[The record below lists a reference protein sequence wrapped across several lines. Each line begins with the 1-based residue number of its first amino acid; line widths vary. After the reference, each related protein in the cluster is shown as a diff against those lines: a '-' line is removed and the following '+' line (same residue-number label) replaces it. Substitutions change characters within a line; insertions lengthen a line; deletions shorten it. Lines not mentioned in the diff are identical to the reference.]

1 MVWGPLIA
9 WYLFLAGAAAGA
21 FVTAAVVGAK
31 YPEARMTR
39 LGGRILA
46 PVMLGVGLVMLMV
59 DAEAGLHNPL
69 RFFYLVMNPGSVMT
83 LGVYVICV
91 FMPVALVSALLEV
104 LKRPVPKWLTWIGI
118 VAAFCVA
125 AYTGFLLG
133 VVVTV
138 LRLLP
143 LPPLRFVLT
152 GYVEI
157 FRNIPSVALLIFI
170 VFALPDLNVVIDY
183 EPSVVLAL
191 ALVCSAFTA
200 DYLRAGINTIAGSQI
215 EAALSLGMRPMQ
227 IITSVVLPQA
237 LRSVVQPMTSLL
249 IALMLSTSL
258 ASQVPLAGRELTS
271 LVSKIANDSAAGM
284 AAFAVAA
291 AMYVATGLLIAWAGS
306 ILEKKLRIL
315 R

>member
-1 MVWGPLIA
+1 MAEVSRLLTEYGP
-9 WYLFLAGAAAGA
+9 A
-21 FVTAAVVGAK
+21 FWQALLLTWK
-31 YPEARMTR
+31 LT
-39 LGGRILA
+39 
-46 PVMLGVGLVMLMV
+46 
-59 DAEAGLHNPL
+59 
-69 RFFYLVMNPGSVMT
+69 
-83 LGVYVICV
+83 
-91 FMPVALVSALLEV
+91 LVSF
-104 LKRPVPKWLTWIGI
+104 VP
-118 VAAFCVA
+118 
-125 AYTGFLLG
+125 GFLLG
-133 VVVTV
+133 TAVAV

-143 LPPLRFVLT
+143 VSPLRWVLT

-183 EPSVVLAL
+183 EPSVILAL
-191 ALVCSAFTA
+191 TLVCSAFTA
-200 DYLRAGINTIAGSQI
+200 DYLRSGINTIPGSQI
-215 EAALSLGMRPMQ
+215 EAALSLGMRPRH
-227 IITSVVLPQA
+227 IIAVVILPQA

-291 AMYVATGLLIAWAGS
+291 ALYVATGLLIAWAGAT
-306 ILEKKLRIL
+306 LDKKLRIL